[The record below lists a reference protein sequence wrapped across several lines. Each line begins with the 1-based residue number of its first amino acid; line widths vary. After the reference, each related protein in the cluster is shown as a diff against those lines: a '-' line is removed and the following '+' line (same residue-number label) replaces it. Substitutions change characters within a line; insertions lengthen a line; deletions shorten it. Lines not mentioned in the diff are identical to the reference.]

1 MSMEQRRRAI
11 VTCGPSYEPI
21 DRVRRIT
28 NFSTGKLGVMLS
40 NRLARAGWRVM
51 CLKGVMATHPEPL
64 AEGVEWIPFSTNDD
78 LLERLRAVPAR
89 HGVTAVFHAAALA
102 DFKVKEVRGAE
113 GSLVE
118 AAKIPSRAGEL
129 TIVLEPGTK
138 LLPELRTLFRSAQIV
153 GWKYELVGTRED
165 ALEKGRR
172 QMAENGTDL
181 CVVNGSAYGHGF
193 GALAPD
199 GSLAEL
205 ESYEALCA
213 WLAAWAVDVETP

>member
-21 DRVRRIT
+21 DHVRRIT
-28 NFSTGKLGVMLS
+28 NFSTGKLGVVLS
-40 NRLARAGWRVM
+40 NRLASDEWRVA
-51 CLKGVMATHPEPL
+51 CLKGVMATHPAPL
-64 AEGVEWIPFSTNDD
+64 SEGVERIPFSTNDD
-78 LLERLRAVPAR
+78 LLERLRALPDR
-89 HGVTAVFHAAALA
+89 EEVTAFFHAAALA
-102 DFKVKEVRGAE
+102 DFKVKEVRGTE

-118 AAKIPSRAGEL
+118 AAKISSRAGEL
-129 TIVLEPGTK
+129 MVVLEPATK
-138 LLPELRTLFRSAQIV
+138 LLSELRTLFPSARIV

-181 CVVNGSAYGHGF
+181 CVVNGSAYGRGF
-193 GALAPD
+193 GALASD

-205 ESYEALCA
+205 ESYEALCD
-213 WLAAWAVDVETP
+213 WLADWTVNVATP